1 MTQFTGTIVV
11 AIENVRL
18 SNGVSVEKGDVG
30 IVKSESGEGVVVFF
44 IRIWE
49 AVTIPKNTIKILNV
63 ERVGDDFSKK
73 ICNVCHK
80 LLPTEIFA
88 KNQNAKNNRTVR
100 RPTCQTCRKQLE
112 GINVAPKMR
121 KEWFAKRPNRV
132 PFDCPICAKRTI
144 AGVTCDIVL
153 DHNHKTGEVRG
164 WICDSCNTGI
174 GRFKDDIELLKRAM
188 KFLG

>member
-1 MTQFTGTIVV
+1 VV
-11 AIENVRL
+11 AEKDVRGPNGAVIE
-18 SNGVSVEKGDVG
+18 KDDVG
-30 IVKSESGEGVVVFF
+30 IVKSKSGEKAAIFF
-44 IRIWE
+44 IRVWK
-49 AVTIPKNTIKILNV
+49 ATILHRDDFKILDV
-63 ERVGDDFSKK
+63 ERIGDNFSKK
-73 ICNVCHK
+73 ICNVYHK
-80 LLPTEIFA
+80 LLPTIKFA

-112 GINVAPKMR
+112 GINVAPKLR

-153 DHNHKTGEVRG
+153 DHNHKTGKVRG